1 MQTTT
6 MNNGPVTVKVGLIM
20 PISGPVANLGTD
32 SVHAYQTAADN
43 FNKSQS
49 GFKIELITEDGKCNG
64 QDATAA
70 AQKLVNIDQ
79 VKVIIGGACSSE
91 MLSAMQVTAPAKVV
105 LLSPTASS
113 PEIAKKAT
121 DYSYRLYT
129 DLNQSKTIA
138 DFLNNKKAEK
148 IALIYENTDYGVGL
162 AKALT
167 DRIGADRIAVQQAF
181 NTDEKD
187 FSILAKNIAAKKSEY
202 QFIVYIPNSDTTS
215 INVIKALD
223 TEGLINEFKGKILAS
238 EAGYSTDVAKKLG
251 ATSEGILVTTMP
263 APTNLGSK
271 AEKFVNQ
278 IKETYTPSFPE
289 AFLVLFGESFD
300 TVAAGISD
308 PQYGIDKMNE
318 YMKSLTK
325 DNPRDGLFGDYYFD
339 GADAVGLN
347 FLVREIK
354 NGVLV
359 DYK

>member
-1 MQTTT
+1 MQTNTST
-6 MNNGPVTVKVGLIM
+6 STGPVTVKVGLIM
-20 PISGPVANLGTD
+20 PISGPVANLGAD
-32 SVHAYQTAADN
+32 SVQAYKTAADN

-129 DLNQSKTIA
+129 DLNQSKVIA
-138 DFLNNKKAEK
+138 DFLSKKNINK

-167 DRIGADRIAVQQAF
+167 DRIGADHIAVQQAF

-187 FSILAKNIAAKKSEY
+187 FSILAKNIATKKNEF

-223 TEGLINEFKGKILAS
+223 TEGLISEFK
-238 EAGYSTDVAKKLG
+238 
-251 ATSEGILVTTMP
+251 
-263 APTNLGSK
+263 
-271 AEKFVNQ
+271 
-278 IKETYTPSFPE
+278 
-289 AFLVLFGESFD
+289 
-300 TVAAGISD
+300 
-308 PQYGIDKMNE
+308 
-318 YMKSLTK
+318 
-325 DNPRDGLFGDYYFD
+325 
-339 GADAVGLN
+339 
-347 FLVREIK
+347 
-354 NGVLV
+354 
-359 DYK
+359 